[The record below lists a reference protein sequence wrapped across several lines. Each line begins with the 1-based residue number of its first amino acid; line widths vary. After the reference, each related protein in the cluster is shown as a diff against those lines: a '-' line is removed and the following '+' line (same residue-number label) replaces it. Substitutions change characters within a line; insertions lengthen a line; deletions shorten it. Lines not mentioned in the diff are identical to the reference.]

1 MFEKEVLTFICGH
14 QSTVTLK
21 LILPDLRTK
30 KKDVSLTVIFPITK
44 AKVKKKKRDDKLTI
58 VLCSLLRKHFHML
71 GSKIDM

>member
-30 KKDVSLTVIFPITK
+30 KKKNVSLTVIFPITK
-44 AKVKKKKRDDKLTI
+44 AKVKKKKRDDKLTT
-58 VLCSLLRKHFHML
+58 VLCSLLRKHML